1 VAATSVGMVEKLG
14 HALDLCY
21 VEDSRARVDL
31 NVVATAS
38 GKIVEIQGTAEGE
51 PVERREID
59 AMVDLALAGI
69 TRLAQ
74 LQREALER
82 AGVDLAALTVPA
94 K

>member
-1 VAATSVGMVEKLG
+1 M
-14 HALDLCY
+14 
-21 VEDSRARVDL
+21 
-31 NVVATAS
+31 ATAS

-59 AMVDLALAGI
+59 AMVALALAGI
-69 TRLAQ
+69 TKLAQ

>member
-1 VAATSVGMVEKLG
+1 
-14 HALDLCY
+14 
-21 VEDSRARVDL
+21 VDL

-38 GKIVEIQGTAEGE
+38 GKIVEVQGTAEGE
-51 PVERREID
+51 PIERRELD

-82 AGVDLAALTVPA
+82 AGVDLGALTTPA